1 LRIKNFEPSSTKT
14 SKGEFDTKTLDG
26 RRVDNTV
33 RYDVAQG
40 FKLSASVS
48 EATSALSPR
57 LLTTVRTSP
66 GLLAVYT
73 AGPIYV
79 GAGYEN

>member
-33 RYDVAQG
+33 RYDVAYQG

-48 EATSALSPR
+48 
-57 LLTTVRTSP
+57 
-66 GLLAVYT
+66 
-73 AGPIYV
+73 
-79 GAGYEN
+79 YECSEPSCSLQR